1 MSTIMG
7 KKPIWAEGVLLGQQ
21 HFQVFDEYQEYV
33 NAQRQF
39 IQSPIAYG
47 FKEISIDPTAL
58 ARGEINILQLEFV
71 LETGR
76 YIEFSRT
83 VKHELTLTLPQD
95 QQTMLIYVGL
105 ASNSSVSGI
114 SGYNNTGQ
122 LSAFEADYVD
132 VSDQHDASRTREV
145 MVAQPR
151 LTLFTDTDTKT
162 YFDVLPLF
170 EIKRGADGHFA
181 LNEKF
186 IPPLLDISASKYL
199 NELLNRTNNLVNAK
213 ANVLLNRRQG
223 LGAVTDF
230 GPNEMNSF
238 LLLSGML
245 PSAKMLSHLKQMV
258 HVHPERLY
266 SELMQLLSRI
276 SLFEHSQ
283 LIDSLPLYQH
293 KNLTDVFEKFEL
305 LITQLLDGVV
315 PKKMSGLKLNKS
327 SDALYQLPT
336 IDSALLKNN
345 DFYLAVYFESLDSK
359 WIDTFGE
366 QIKIGSADK
375 IDVIVTSALN
385 GLSVNHCQR
394 TPNKLAVKS
403 GYEYFRLEPH
413 GVIWQQIVEEQSLAV
428 FVPYSLQQA
437 NIEIVTVDKH

>member
-1 MSTIMG
+1 MSYSVS
-7 KKPIWAEGVLLGQQ
+7 KKPVWAEGVLLGQQ

-33 NAQRQF
+33 QAQRQF
-39 IQSPIAYG
+39 IQSPVAYG
-47 FKEISIDPTAL
+47 FKKISIDPTAL
-58 ARGEINILQLEFV
+58 SRGEINILQLEFI

-76 YIEFSRT
+76 YIEFTRT
-83 VKHELTLTLPQD
+83 LKHELILTLPQE
-95 QQTMLIYVGL
+95 QQTVLVYVGL
-105 ASNSSVSGI
+105 ASNNTTSGI

-122 LSAFEADYVD
+122 LSAFEAEYID
-132 VSDQHDASRTREV
+132 VNDQHDASRSREV
-145 MVAQPR
+145 MVAQPK
-151 LTLFTDTDTKT
+151 LVLFTDTDTKT

-170 EIKRGADGHFA
+170 QIERGVDGNFS

-245 PSAKMLSHLKQMV
+245 PSAKILSHLKQLV

-266 SELMQLLSRI
+266 SEFTQLLSRI

-283 LIDSLPLYQH
+283 LIDSLPSYQH
-293 KNLTDVFEKFEL
+293 KNLSEVFTQFEQM
-305 LITQLLDGVV
+305 ITQLLDGVV
-315 PKKMSGLKLNKS
+315 PKKMSGLKLEKL
-327 SDALYQLPT
+327 SDALYQIPT
-336 IDSALLKNN
+336 IDSAQIANN
-345 DFYLAVYFESLDSK
+345 DFYLAVYFDASDSK

-366 QIKIGSADK
+366 QVKIGSVEK
-375 IDVIVTSALN
+375 IDVIVSSALN
-385 GLSVNHCQR
+385 GLSVSHCQR

-413 GVIWQQIVEEQSLAV
+413 GVIWQQIVDEQSLAV
-428 FVPYSLQQA
+428 FVPYSLQKA
-437 NIEIVTVDKH
+437 NIEIVIVDKQ

>member
-1 MSTIMG
+1 MSLVTG
-7 KKPIWAEGVLLGQQ
+7 KKPVWAEGVLLGQQ
-21 HFQVFDEYQEYV
+21 HFQVFDEYQEHIH
-33 NAQRQF
+33 AQRQF

-47 FKEISIDPTAL
+47 FKRITIDPTAL
-58 ARGEINILQLEFV
+58 SRGEVNVLQLEFV

-83 VKHELTLTLPQD
+83 VKNELTLTLPPD
-95 QQTMLIYVGL
+95 QSTAMVYVGL
-105 ASNSSVSGI
+105 AANNASAGI

-122 LSAFEADYVD
+122 LTAFEAEYID
-132 VSDQHDASRTREV
+132 VNDQHDASRSREV

-151 LTLFTDTDTKT
+151 LTLFTDADTKT

-170 EIKRGADGHFA
+170 QIVRGADGHFA
-181 LNEKF
+181 LNDKF
-186 IPPLLDISASKYL
+186 IPPLVDISASHYL
-199 NELLNRTNNLVNAK
+199 TELLNRTNNLVNAK
-213 ANVLLNRRQG
+213 ANVLLNRHQS

-258 HVHPERLY
+258 NVHPERLY
-266 SELMQLLSRI
+266 SEFTQLLSRI

-283 LIDSLPLYQH
+283 LIDELPSYQH
-293 KNLTDVFEKFEL
+293 KNLSEVFAQFEQM
-305 LITQLLDGVV
+305 ITQLLAGVV
-315 PKKMSGLKLNKS
+315 PKKMSGLKLEKI
-327 SDALYQLPT
+327 SDALYQVST
-336 IDSALLKNN
+336 IDSALLANN
-345 DFYLAVYFESLDSK
+345 DFYLAVYFDASDSK

-366 QIKIGSADK
+366 QVKIGSADK
-375 IDVIVTSALN
+375 IDIIVSSALN
-385 GLSVNHCQR
+385 GLSVSHCQR

-413 GVIWQQIVEEQSLAV
+413 GDIWQQIVDEQSLAA